1 MFGRRNQ
8 TNWGQ
13 VAAAAAVLKLLPMK
27 RALLGIAAV
36 AGAVYALRRM
46 KSER

>member
-1 MFGRRNQ
+1 MFGKRNQ

-13 VAAAAAVLKLLPMK
+13 VAAAAAVLKLMPMK
-27 RALLGIAAV
+27 RTLLGLAAV

-46 KSER
+46 RS